1 MAKKVLTKKLILTAD
16 FKGLDLEGRLE
27 KETNM
32 AKAQA
37 DNPNIV
43 PGLSPA
49 AAAVQTSIVAIT
61 DPHTG
66 LLHQRAAAKA
76 LEESLTVQINNA
88 EKAIRTII
96 VSEWMPETQS
106 AITGNIN
113 AESYAATLQFGIKG
127 QTTGHTP
134 ITVAELA
141 KSVASAP
148 VIVRIDFS
156 VHGQHIVHVH
166 NNITGKIG
174 HPTDV
179 ERIDIY
185 GQTGGAAPTNLAALI
200 TNGGGWLGSCKR
212 GKFINQ
218 FTVSATN
225 IGKVEYYIAVYIEK
239 ATMKPGA
246 QSLPESATIE

>member
-16 FKGLDLEGRLE
+16 FKDLDLEGRLE

-37 DNPNIV
+37 DYPSIV
-43 PGLSPA
+43 PGLTPTT
-49 AAAVQTSIVAIT
+49 AVVQADIVAIT

-134 ITVAELA
+134 VTVADLS
-141 KSVASAP
+141 KSVSSAP

-156 VHGQHIVHVH
+156 VHGQHIIHVH

-179 ERIDIY
+179 ARVDIY
-185 GQTGGAAPTNLAALI
+185 GQTGGTAPTNLAALI

-212 GKFINQ
+212 GKFINT
-218 FTVSATN
+218 FTVTAAN
-225 IGKVEYYIAVYIEK
+225 QGKVEFYIAVYIEK

-246 QSLPESATIE
+246 QSVPESATIE